1 MLIPTATFISQ
12 GTAHAAACGAG
23 GTGGVG
29 GLGGAGIFGGNGG
42 VGGVGGAGAAC
53 DQNGE
58 DGLFD
63 TSDFNAPQTQQAI
76 DGDVVNVFTDNE
88 FRSVHDVDLSEG
100 GDLGICGDG
109 DAGSGDAGVI
119 CV

>member
-1 MLIPTATFISQ
+1 MGQGLCSRCTLVSCRLTRGHGARVVGVCMLVPAASLISQ

-23 GTGGVG
+23 GTGGTGGVG
-29 GLGGAGIFGGNGG
+29 GASTFGAGGVGG
-42 VGGVGGAGAAC
+42 VGGVGGASAGC

-76 DGDVVNVFTDNE
+76 DGDVINVFTDNE
-88 FRSVHDVDLSEG
+88 F
-100 GDLGICGDG
+100 
-109 DAGSGDAGVI
+109 
-119 CV
+119 